1 MEWLAGLQLHLG
13 WMGGWHLRLLMI
25 FTAEQT
31 LCRCNNIIS
40 IWGLTLLTSDPLKVF
55 LSQFL
60 LLLLR
65 CNRSVVC
72 CAAGAALRFTS
83 THSSSWSHV
92 CSAKYKNDL
101 ILETLSHDRRRS
113 YTHIIQYTL
122 SSSTRSARGEIP
134 GGWCRGP
141 RLYFLA
147 VTHSTISVNP
157 RFNRLGC
164 HVYPTIPWLMMG
176 WMDGITL
183 SYYMLLYCVQ
193 KFLSRSDKDPVVSGE
208 TGLYQCIPARAL
220 INYTRTQW
228 I

>member
-157 RFNRLGC
+157 RFNRLPCLPDHTMADDGMNGWNYIIILYATVLC
-164 HVYPTIPWLMMG
+164 AEVSLTI
-176 WMDGITL
+176 
-183 SYYMLLYCVQ
+183 
-193 KFLSRSDKDPVVSGE
+193 R
-208 TGLYQCIPARAL
+208 
-220 INYTRTQW
+220 
-228 I
+228 